1 MVVAA
6 LLVKRY
12 CNRNP
17 PHPLNNIPDNQLVK
31 DQASGDHNI
40 RRRAENQPLLSEREV
55 SYGAESVAR
64 SGKDFNNRAV

>member
-6 LLVKRY
+6 LLVTRY

-40 RRRAENQPLLSEREV
+40 RRRGENQPLVSEREV
-55 SYGAESVAR
+55 SYGEESVAR
-64 SGKDFNNRAV
+64 SGKDFNNIAV

>member
-17 PHPLNNIPDNQLVK
+17 QHPLPNILDNQLVK
-31 DQASGDHNI
+31 DQASVDDNN
-40 RRRAENQPLLSEREV
+40 RRRGENQSLLSAREV
-55 SYGAESVAR
+55 SYCEESVAR
-64 SGKDFNNRAV
+64 SGKDFNNRV